1 MNYTIAHYQ
10 FNYKNIVDAIG
21 LITILLRS
29 MKHSKKGQAGW
40 TTMEYVVGAFLLITV
55 VASVVGIITQAISD
69 KGAEVQNAIAN

>member
-1 MNYTIAHYQ
+1 
-10 FNYKNIVDAIG
+10 
-21 LITILLRS
+21 

-69 KGAEVQNAIAN
+69 KGTEVQNAIAN